1 MIEPFRDQ
9 ALPLAARVDDLLSR
23 LTLREKVGQLNQR
36 LLGWNTWSRDG
47 SRLVTTEALDAEAA
61 RWGGIGALYG
71 LQRSDAWSGRD
82 ESTGAGPHDA
92 IELVAMVQERVVAA
106 SRFGIPALLVEE
118 APHGHQALG
127 AQVFPTNLGAAA
139 AWRPDLVE
147 RAAAHTAR
155 ELRARGVHLA
165 LVSGLDLLRDPRWGR
180 SEECFGEDPLL
191 ASLCTRALVRG
202 LRSEPGLG
210 VVLKH
215 FAGQGAAIGG
225 RNGSGTP
232 IGPREL
238 TELHL
243 PAARAGIDEGAL
255 GVMAAYND
263 VDGVPCCASEEL
275 LTATLRG
282 EWGFEGVVMA
292 DMFAIDRLMRSTDS
306 PAAAGALALRAGVD
320 LSMCDE
326 AYAAL
331 EQAVEEGLAPESL
344 VDRACRRVL
353 SLKIRLGLLDEPEP
367 APSFPPPAP
376 LPELVESTAVLLR
389 NRLLPLAEAPRR
401 VAVIGPNADDL
412 DALLGDYVPPAT
424 GGMTVLDGI
433 RALTRGADSATD
445 GGEGHDLAGT
455 VRYERGCD
463 HTAPI
468 DGGRERAT
476 AAAAE
481 ADLVV
486 LVLGS
491 TGVRR
496 YDDDFQSN
504 GAAALLGGALPE
516 ATTGEGFDA
525 AEVEL
530 PAAQR
535 DLVDAV
541 AASRTPTVAVIV
553 SGRPHGIGHV
563 AAACDAVL
571 YAWYPGP
578 EGGRAIAEI
587 ILGGREPVGRLPVS
601 LPGSSAVLPVA
612 YNERQETTLRYVDA
626 GAAAEF
632 TFGGGLGFTQWALGA
647 ATASATEA
655 TPSALTDVSVTAP
668 VWNTGTRR
676 GTQVVQLYARARVP
690 GLVPRRAVLLGFTRI
705 TLAPGT
711 AEDVRVSIEPDAL
724 PGLGLA
730 PDETG
735 TLDLWLSVTGAGEP
749 ADPVRIRLGQGQITR

>member
-1 MIEPFRDQ
+1 MTEPFRDP
-9 ALPLAARVDDLLSR
+9 ALPLAARVEDLLAR
-23 LTLREKVGQLNQR
+23 LTLREKTGQLNQR
-36 LLGWNTWSRDG
+36 LLGWNAWSRG
-47 SRLVTTEALDAEAA
+47 ASGLVTTEELDAEAA

-71 LQRSDAWSGRD
+71 LQRADAWSGRD
-82 ESTGAGPHDA
+82 WSNGVDPQASA
-92 IELVAMVQERVVAA
+92 ELASMVQERVVAA
-106 SRFGIPALLVEE
+106 SRFGIPALFVEE

-127 AQVFPTNLGAAA
+127 SQLFPTNLGAAA
-139 AWRPDLVE
+139 TWRPDLIE

-155 ELRARGVHLA
+155 ELRARGAHLA

-180 SEECFGEDPLL
+180 AEECFGEDPLL

-238 TELHL
+238 AELHL

-292 DMFAIDRLMRSTDS
+292 DMFAVDRLMRGAAT
-306 PAAAGALALRAGVD
+306 PAAAAALALRAGVD
-320 LSMCDE
+320 LSMCDVS
-326 AYAAL
+326 YTAL
-331 EQAVEEGLAPESL
+331 EAAVEDGLVPEAL
-344 VDRACRRVL
+344 IDRACRRVL
-353 SLKIRLGLLDEPEP
+353 ALKVRLGLLDEPAP
-367 APSFPPPAP
+367 VPSFPPPDP
-376 LPELVESTAVLLR
+376 VPELVESSAVLLCDR
-389 NRLLPLAEAPRR
+389 DGLLPLAYVPRR
-401 VAVIGPNADDL
+401 VAVIGPNADDVE
-412 DALLGDYVPPAT
+412 ALLGDYVPPLAD
-424 GGMTVLDGI
+424 GAGVTVLAGI
-433 RALTRGADSATD
+433 RAL
-445 GGEGHDLAGT
+445 AGP
-455 VRYERGCD
+455 VRHERGCEP
-463 HTAPI
+463 TAAI
-468 DGGRERAT
+468 EGGCERA
-476 AAAAE
+476 AAVAAE
-481 ADLVV
+481 SDLVV

-491 TGVRR
+491 TGARR
-496 YDDDFQSN
+496 YDDDFQAN
-504 GAAALLGGALPE
+504 GAARLGGAPPI

-541 AASRTPTVAVIV
+541 TASGTPTVVVIV

-587 ILGGREPVGRLPVS
+587 VLGGREPVGRLPVS

-612 YNERQETTLRYVDA
+612 YNERWETTRRYVDTE
-626 GAAAEF
+626 AAAEF
-632 TFGGGLGFTQWALGA
+632 SFGGGLGFTRWTLDA
-647 ATASATEA
+647 ASA
-655 TPSALTDVSVTAP
+655 SARRARPVELPGVSVTS
-668 VWNTGTRR
+668 VVRNTGPRR
-676 GTQVVQLYARARVP
+676 GTLVLQLYARALVP
-690 GLVPRRAVLLGFTRI
+690 GLVPRRAVLVGFTR
-705 TLAPGT
+705 
-711 AEDVRVSIEPDAL
+711 V
-724 PGLGLA
+724 
-730 PDETG
+730 
-735 TLDLWLSVTGAGEP
+735 TLDAG
-749 ADPVRIRLGQGQITR
+749 